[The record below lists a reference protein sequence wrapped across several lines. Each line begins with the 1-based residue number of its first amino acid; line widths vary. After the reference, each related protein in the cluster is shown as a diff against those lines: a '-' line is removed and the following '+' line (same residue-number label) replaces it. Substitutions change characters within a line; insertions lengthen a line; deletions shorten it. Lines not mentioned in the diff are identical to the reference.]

1 MTTNH
6 EMAHAVEVSEAYRP
20 RATHFL
26 GLWEFHDWRLK
37 AYTISPAGVEPA
49 QELIEAARALA
60 EDRIAESA
68 GSGENYRVGYVGVHA
83 GKTGNFVFIDWWSNE
98 NEVYHHVYAS
108 SAEQPTDFQYL
119 TPTGAS
125 ACVWDLQLIWFER
138 EAWVASILSRPEA
151 PDIDAYLATT
161 THVDVN

>member
-1 MTTNH
+1 MTQT
-6 EMAHAVEVSEAYRP
+6 VEISEAYRP
-20 RATHFL
+20 RTIHFL
-26 GLWEFHDWRLK
+26 GLWEIHEWRLK

-49 QELIEAARALA
+49 QELMEGAKALA
-60 EDRIAESA
+60 KDRIAGSA
-68 GSGENYRVGYVGVHA
+68 RSGETYRVGYVGVHA
-83 GKTGNFVFIDWWSNE
+83 GKAGNFVFIDWWANE

-108 SAEQPTDFQYL
+108 PAARPTDFQYL

-151 PDIDAYLATT
+151 PDIDAYLTT
-161 THVDVN
+161 TMQVDAN

>member
-1 MTTNH
+1 MSGERKHVVRITDG
-6 EMAHAVEVSEAYRP
+6 YRP
-20 RATHFL
+20 RAIRYL
-26 GLWEFHDWRLK
+26 GLWHVDQWRLK
-37 AYTISPAGVEPA
+37 AYTISPAGVEPSH
-49 QELIEAARALA
+49 ELVEAARALA

-83 GKTGNFVFIDWWSNE
+83 GKTGNFVFIDWWANE

-108 SAEQPTDFQYL
+108 SAERPTDFQYL

-138 EAWVASILSRPEA
+138 EAWVATILSRPDA

-161 THVDVN
+161 MQVDAT